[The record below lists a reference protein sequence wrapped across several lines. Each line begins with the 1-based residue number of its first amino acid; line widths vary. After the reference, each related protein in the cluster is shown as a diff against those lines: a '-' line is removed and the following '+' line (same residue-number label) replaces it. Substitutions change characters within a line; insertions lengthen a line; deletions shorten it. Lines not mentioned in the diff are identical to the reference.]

1 MKRSHQIFLALV
13 GGLLLVRYMTSE
25 QHCRTDEWN
34 SQTDCRSR
42 SSGWGGRYYGGST
55 VRRGGFGH
63 SGGHFGGGG

>member
-1 MKRSHQIFLALV
+1 MKRSDQVFLAIV
-13 GGLLLVRYMTSE
+13 GGLFLVGYMTSDR
-25 QHCRTDEWN
+25 HCRTDEWN

-42 SSGWGGRYYGGST
+42 SSGSWGGSYGRST